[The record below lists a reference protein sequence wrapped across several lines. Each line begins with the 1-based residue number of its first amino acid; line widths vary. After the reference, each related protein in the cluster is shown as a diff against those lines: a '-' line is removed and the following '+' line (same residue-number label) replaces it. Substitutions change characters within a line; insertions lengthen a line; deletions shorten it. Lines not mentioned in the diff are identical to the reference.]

1 MTKQES
7 LNKAAQEF
15 GYENLDDVEFSDC
28 EPLFLRAMDIYAWEQ
43 YNEGINDCYKANEKA
58 NILLAGLR
66 EKSKY
71 NEAYNQAIRD
81 AAENAE
87 IKEIIN
93 NGRPPKFIINKD
105 SILQLLK

>member
-1 MTKQES
+1 MTPKE
-7 LNKAAQEF
+7 LFNKMHPQDGDLPKWAEDLM
-15 GYENLDDVEFSDC
+15 EL
-28 EPLFLRAMDIYAWEQ
+28 YAKEQ